1 MAFLKA
7 ESKWCVKKK
16 TLCSSL
22 LLTLYFS
29 WLTKT
34 QGRIHGKREEYTHAS
49 VTDSMGDCVAG
60 HSRIHLQSLGNIR
73 YTATAIDP
81 PAIYAVCKRSVS
93 IHLIIRSFHSLRQQ
107 RIKGRKKKE
116 KRTKFFSRFSSF
128 LSLIISWCCK
138 HFCFMCYTDKQSPFL
153 PWQTREPSRFP
164 CIAPS

>member
-1 MAFLKA
+1 MCK
-7 ESKWCVKKK
+7 KKK

-34 QGRIHGKREEYTHAS
+34 QGRIRREKGRVHTRKCHWFNGWLCCRPFKNPF
-49 VTDSMGDCVAG
+49 TKP
-60 HSRIHLQSLGNIR
+60 QWSLGNIR

-116 KRTKFFSRFSSF
+116 KTTKFFSRFSSF